1 MVAQQPCASQ
11 ELKLVVDGRVT
22 IVVEIGPE
30 GVMERVASNDRV
42 RSTFEAEHG
51 RLWRSVL
58 AYTGDPEVA
67 SDAVAEAFAQ
77 ALRRGDAV
85 RDPQAWVW
93 RAAFRI
99 AAGQLS
105 ERRESGRAGLD
116 AVRQPSTDTLP
127 DEVVALLDALG
138 RLAAVDRQVVVLILV
153 GGLSAAEVG
162 GVVDASAGA
171 IRVRLHRARARLR
184 ETLTDEGAPDS
195 AASQEHT

>member
-1 MVAQQPCASQ
+1 
-11 ELKLVVDGRVT
+11 
-22 IVVEIGPE
+22 
-30 GVMERVASNDRV
+30 MERVASNDRV
-42 RSTFEAEHG
+42 RSTFEADHG

-77 ALRRGDAV
+77 VLRRGEAV

-99 AAGQLS
+99 AAGQMS
-105 ERRESGRAGLD
+105 SRREGAGVDLD
-116 AVRQPSTDTLP
+116 AARHPSTDTLP

-138 RLAAVDRQVVVLILV
+138 RLPAPDRQVVVLILV

-171 IRVRLHRARARLR
+171 VRVRLHRARARLR
-184 ETLTDEGAPDS
+184 DALAPDEGADPV
-195 AASQEHT
+195 ASQEHP

>member
-1 MVAQQPCASQ
+1 
-11 ELKLVVDGRVT
+11 
-22 IVVEIGPE
+22 
-30 GVMERVASNDRV
+30 MERVASNDRV
-42 RSTFEAEHG
+42 RSTFEADHG

-67 SDAVAEAFAQ
+67 SDAAAEAFAQ
-77 ALRRGDAV
+77 VLRRGEAV

-99 AAGQLS
+99 AAGQMS
-105 ERRESGRAGLD
+105 SRRESGDGDLD
-116 AVRQPSTDTLP
+116 TVHQPSVDTLP

-138 RLAAVDRQVVVLILV
+138 RLPAPDRQVVVLILV

-171 IRVRLHRARARLR
+171 VRVRLHRARARLR
-184 ETLTDEGAPDS
+184 RALADDGTADS
-195 AASQEHT
+195 VASQEHP